1 MKDFFLGLHTV
12 QHLCSHDGATVGG
25 PTSAC
30 SRSLHSSR
38 LFSQALAATCDVG
51 GLELSETLTLEIFFK
66 STVFTS
72 NDTVVFLQEKFKTK
86 RSLKF
91 R

>member
-1 MKDFFLGLHTV
+1 MKDFLLGLHTV
-12 QHLCSHDGATVGG
+12 HHLCSHDGVSVGG
-25 PTSAC
+25 PASAC
-30 SRSLHSSR
+30 SRSLRFSWV
-38 LFSQALAATCDVG
+38 FSQALAARPDVG
-51 GLELSETLTLEIFFK
+51 GLELSETLTLETFFK

-72 NDTVVFLQEKFKTK
+72 NDTVVFLQGKFKTK